1 MCVVCVCVGGGEHAH
16 ACLYAYRER
25 QNSERQG
32 ISKCG
37 LRMPGSLSGG
47 LQGQNYFPNN
57 TEMLFSL
64 FTVWTGLHRW
74 CESNIG

>member
-1 MCVVCVCVGGGEHAH
+1 VCVLCVCVCVWEHAH
-16 ACLYAYRER
+16 ACLYAYRKR

-47 LQGQNYFPNN
+47 LQGQNYFHNN
-57 TEMLFSL
+57 TEMLFVL
-64 FTVWTGLHRW
+64 FTVWTGLH
-74 CESNIG
+74 